1 MGKKISNF
9 TILTLTIF
17 GLGIVVI
24 IASIVKISD
33 NHNHLLM
40 YSMQSQVEYYA
51 KRCYLENNCV
61 GEVTLKDLYDRN
73 YIKEEVVD
81 PVSKEI
87 LDDNIKINFIR
98 ILSNF
103 PHFHIINI
111 YTPYIRYNFIAVQN
125 NKFIFI
131 FSMKIT

>member
-1 MGKKISNF
+1 MGKRISNF
-9 TILTLTIF
+9 TILGLTII

-51 KRCYLENNCV
+51 KRCYVENNCV
-61 GEVTLKDLYDRN
+61 GEITLKDLYERN

-87 LDDNIKINFIR
+87 LDDNIKINYVDKKV
-98 ILSNF
+98 
-103 PHFHIINI
+103 IINW
-111 YTPYIRYNFIAVQN
+111 N
-125 NKFIFI
+125 N
-131 FSMKIT
+131 

>member
-9 TILTLTIF
+9 TILGLTIF
-17 GLGIVVI
+17 GLGIVII

-33 NHNHLLM
+33 NHNNLLM

-51 KRCYLENNCV
+51 QRCYVENNCT
-61 GEVTLKDLYDRN
+61 GEITLKDLYDRN

-87 LDDNIKINFIR
+87 LDDNIKINYIDKKV
-98 ILSNF
+98 
-103 PHFHIINI
+103 IINW
-111 YTPYIRYNFIAVQN
+111 N
-125 NKFIFI
+125 N
-131 FSMKIT
+131 

>member
-87 LDDNIKINFIR
+87 LDDNIKINFIG
-98 ILSNF
+98 NN
-103 PHFHIINI
+103 INI
-111 YTPYIRYNFIAVQN
+111 KWN
-125 NKFIFI
+125 N
-131 FSMKIT
+131 